1 MRTTSRAGRPSV
13 GAFPARTNP
22 CKSVA
27 NGSDALEEARH
38 GKQDLTDDALDRAT
52 IERCRGLLADEA
64 DDLSDSEVDSG
75 GRHAE
80 ALARVIVE
88 MFLAQRAGAE

>member
-1 MRTTSRAGRPSV
+1 MENRTLA
-13 GAFPARTNP
+13 
-22 CKSVA
+22 
-27 NGSDALEEARH
+27 DE
-38 GKQDLTDDALDRAT
+38 DRMS
-52 IERCRGLLADEA
+52 IDRYRRLLVDEA
-64 DDLSDSEVDSG
+64 DDLTDNEVDAI

>member
-1 MRTTSRAGRPSV
+1 MENRNLADDVFDRTST
-13 GAFPARTNP
+13 
-22 CKSVA
+22 
-27 NGSDALEEARH
+27 
-38 GKQDLTDDALDRAT
+38 
-52 IERCRGLLADEA
+52 ERCRGLLADEA
-64 DDLSDSEVDSG
+64 DDLSDNEVDSI

>member
-1 MRTTSRAGRPSV
+1 MENRTLA
-13 GAFPARTNP
+13 
-22 CKSVA
+22 
-27 NGSDALEEARH
+27 
-38 GKQDLTDDALDRAT
+38 DDAFDRMS

-64 DDLSDSEVDSG
+64 DDLSDNEVDSI

-88 MFLAQRAGAE
+88 MFLAQRAGAK

>member
-1 MRTTSRAGRPSV
+1 MEHRILADT
-13 GAFPARTNP
+13 
-22 CKSVA
+22 
-27 NGSDALEEARH
+27 
-38 GKQDLTDDALDRAT
+38 ALDRT
-52 IERCRGLLADEA
+52 SIERCRGLLADEA
-64 DDLSDSEVDSG
+64 DDLSDNEVDSI

>member
-1 MRTTSRAGRPSV
+1 MENRNLADDVFDRTA
-13 GAFPARTNP
+13 
-22 CKSVA
+22 
-27 NGSDALEEARH
+27 
-38 GKQDLTDDALDRAT
+38 
-52 IERCRGLLADEA
+52 IERCRSLLADEA
-64 DDLSDSEVDSG
+64 DDLSDNDVDSI